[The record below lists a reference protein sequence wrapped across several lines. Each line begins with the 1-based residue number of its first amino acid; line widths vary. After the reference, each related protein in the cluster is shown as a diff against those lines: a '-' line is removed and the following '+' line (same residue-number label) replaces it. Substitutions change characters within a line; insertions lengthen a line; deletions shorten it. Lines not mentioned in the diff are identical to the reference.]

1 MGRSA
6 RVACGLLVVVASCSS
21 AKPSTP
27 NAAPTVA
34 PTATAA
40 TTPTPTADPGDFVL
54 SNAMAHDRMLAVTIG
69 IRETGTA
76 GDRAA
81 GAYIVSQ
88 LTKIGLQVR
97 QQTFPLPKGGTSTN
111 IIGAPPG
118 FDERKPYLIVGGH
131 RDSLRGPGANDNGT
145 GISVSLEVARAIA
158 ARPAHL
164 PVLFVAFGA
173 EEVEPDAN
181 HSHHVGSKAYVAAMS
196 DAARKNLVAFVNL
209 DMVGWGTEIHC
220 PRLPI
225 GIGEGADRCV
235 RMAHQLGMPAVE
247 EVQPNYSDHGTFILA
262 NMDAAWIWAG
272 DDLCCY
278 HSPRDTMARVKPDE
292 VNRAGRLA
300 LAMLRSYRPSA
311 SLRGGTG

>member
-1 MGRSA
+1 M
-6 RVACGLLVVVASCSS
+6 
-21 AKPSTP
+21 TQ
-27 NAAPTVA
+27 A
-34 PTATAA
+34 PTARPV
-40 TTPTPTADPGDFVL
+40 PTPDRSAFSL
-54 SNAMAHDRMLAVTIG
+54 ANAMATDRYLAQTIG

-76 GDRAA
+76 GDRATA
-81 GAYIVSQ
+81 AFIVSR
-88 LTKIGLQVR
+88 LTAIGLRVT

-111 IIGAPPG
+111 IIGAPPD
-118 FDERKPYLIVGGH
+118 FDVKRPYLVVGGH

-145 GISVSLEVARAIA
+145 GIAVSLEVARVLSV
-158 ARPAHL
+158 RPARL

-173 EEVEPDAN
+173 EEVEPDAH

-196 DAARKNLVAFVNL
+196 DTARRNLVAFVNL

-220 PRLPI
+220 PRMVT
-225 GIGEGADRCV
+225 GIREGADRCA
-235 RMAHQLGMPAVE
+235 RLARSLGMPVVE

-292 VNRAGRLA
+292 VERAGVLA
-300 LAMLRSYRPSA
+300 LALLRSY
-311 SLRGGTG
+311 